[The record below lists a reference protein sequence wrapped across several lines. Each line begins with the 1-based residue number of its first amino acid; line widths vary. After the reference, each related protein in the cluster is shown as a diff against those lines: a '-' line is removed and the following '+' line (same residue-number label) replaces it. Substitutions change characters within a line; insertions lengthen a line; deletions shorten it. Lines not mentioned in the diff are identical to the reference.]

1 MARIDQIHLERP
13 FLGSRRIAAE
23 LSVDGLVVNRK
34 RVQRLMRMMGV
45 TAILPEEIHQQA
57 QPCSQDLSLPVARV
71 DHRSAEPG
79 LVCGHNLPSYG
90 LGSSGRCNTEDSGVV
105 VAERKY
111 SDEQKQAVLAAVDRG
126 STVRAAAAAAGVS
139 PTAGYRWVKQAGLST
154 SRSTPR
160 KYAAEEKETFLRRV
174 AEVRN
179 ISQVARELGINR
191 VTAYSWAHRAGIFTS
206 DDANERKKEFLR
218 LRQQGVE
225 RVEAARRLGIEAHQ
239 ASDWDRGIRSFA
251 KGRIYPDGRV
261 VVYNQDEILANVRR
275 PRTTWAQGEHI
286 CLERVEQVI
295 DSRYLS
301 LVERER
307 IKDLQAQGCS
317 IRKIAS
323 LLERSPS
330 TISRELR
337 RNVTSKGEYLPHTAH
352 RLSVKRRFRPKTAKL
367 TVAGPLQDYVS
378 AKLKK
383 RWSPEQIAHRLRKD
397 HPDDA
402 EMRVCTET
410 IYQAIYVHAKGEL
423 KRELA
428 ASLRRGRSR
437 RKTRKSPTERSPRSV
452 DEITPIAQRP
462 SEVDDRALPGHWE
475 GDLITG
481 TQNRS
486 AVATLVER
494 NTRYVLLGHLPTDHG
509 AQSVRESLT
518 RSLKPLPEQ
527 LRLTLTWDQGAEMA
541 EHKAFTIAT
550 DIDVY
555 FCDPASPWQRG
566 TNENTNGLLRQYLPK
581 GKDLRQFTPEQ
592 LETIA
597 EELNTRP
604 RKSLDWDTP
613 SERLS
618 ALLEAT

>member
-1 MARIDQIHLERP
+1 M
-13 FLGSRRIAAE
+13 
-23 LSVDGLVVNRK
+23 
-34 RVQRLMRMMGV
+34 
-45 TAILPEEIHQQA
+45 
-57 QPCSQDLSLPVARV
+57 
-71 DHRSAEPG
+71 
-79 LVCGHNLPSYG
+79 
-90 LGSSGRCNTEDSGVV
+90 
-105 VAERKY
+105 AERKY

-126 STVRAAAAAAGVS
+126 STVRAAAISAGVS
-139 PTAGYRWVKQAGLST
+139 PDAGYRWVKQAGLST
-154 SRSTPR
+154 SRSSPR
-160 KYAAEEKETFLRRV
+160 KYTAAEKELFLKR
-174 AEVRN
+174 AGQERN
-179 ISQVARELGINR
+179 VSKVARELGINR

-206 DDANERKKEFLR
+206 DDANERKKEFFR
-218 LRQQGVE
+218 LRDQGVE
-225 RVEAARRLGIEAHQ
+225 RAEAARRLGIEAHQ

-251 KGRIYPDGRV
+251 KGRIYPDGRIV
-261 VVYNQDEILANVRR
+261 LYNQDEILASVRK

-286 CLERVEQVI
+286 GLDRVEQVI
-295 DSRYLS
+295 DARYLS
-301 LVERER
+301 LVEREQ
-307 IKDLQAQGCS
+307 IKDLQTQGYS

-323 LLERSPS
+323 LLGRSPS

-337 RNVTSKGEYLPHTAH
+337 RNATSAGKYLPHTAH
-352 RLSVKRRFRPKTAKL
+352 RISVKRRFRPKTGKL
-367 TVAGPLQDYVS
+367 TAPGPLQDYVS

-397 HPDDA
+397 HPDDS
-402 EMRVCTET
+402 EMTVCTET

-437 RKTRKSPTERSPRSV
+437 RKARKNPAKRTPRFV
-452 DEITPIAQRP
+452 DEMTPITQRP

-509 AQSVRESLT
+509 AQSVRESLV

-527 LRLTLTWDQGAEMA
+527 LRRTLTWDQGSEMA
-541 EHKAFTIAT
+541 EHKVFTVAT
-550 DIDVY
+550 NIDVY
-555 FCDPASPWQRG
+555 FCDPGSPWQRG

-581 GKDLRQFTPEQ
+581 GKDLRQFTPDQ
-592 LETIA
+592 LTLIA

-613 SERLS
+613 AERLS
-618 ALLEAT
+618 ALLEAA